1 MGGINL
7 KMKAYFTLPVAL
19 LLMACSNESNET
31 TQTEVTQSS
40 VSESSEVISAEVI
53 DNETAFL
60 EQLADFDAEH
70 EPFIVAYYD
79 SLDAI
84 KEKVSD
90 ETNTFVDP
98 ELSERELQ
106 IKLIFKG
113 DDDYYRVVLGRK

>member
-1 MGGINL
+1 M
-7 KMKAYFTLPVAL
+7 KMKAYLALPVAL
-19 LLMACSNESNET
+19 LLMACSNGAEESTE
-31 TQTEVTQSS
+31 TEVTQSS
-40 VSESSEVISAEVI
+40 VSESTQVTSTEVI

-60 EQLADFDAEH
+60 EQIADFDAEH

-113 DDDYYRVVLGRK
+113 DDDYYRVVLEQK

>member
-7 KMKAYFTLPVAL
+7 KMKAYLALPVAL
-19 LLMACSNESNET
+19 LLMACSNDAEET
-31 TQTEVTQSS
+31 LETEVTQSS
-40 VSESSEVISAEVI
+40 ISESTEVISTDVI

-113 DDDYYRVVLGRK
+113 DDGYYRVILGHE

>member
-7 KMKAYFTLPVAL
+7 KTKAYLALPVAL

-40 VSESSEVISAEVI
+40 VSESTDVTSTEVI

-113 DDDYYRVVLGRK
+113 DDDYYRVVLKEI

>member
-7 KMKAYFTLPVAL
+7 KMKAYLALPLVL
-19 LLMACSNESNET
+19 LLMACSNGAEET
-31 TQTEVTQSS
+31 PETEVTQSS
-40 VSESSEVISAEVI
+40 VSESSEVISTEVI
-53 DNETAFL
+53 DDETAFL

-79 SLDAI
+79 SLDDI

-98 ELSERELQ
+98 KLSERELQ
-106 IKLIFKG
+106 IKLVFKG
-113 DDDYYRVVLGRK
+113 DDDYYRVVLEQK

>member
-1 MGGINL
+1 MNVFCCFFLICQSCCNCRNRC
-7 KMKAYFTLPVAL
+7 
-19 LLMACSNESNET
+19 CS

-40 VSESSEVISAEVI
+40 DSESAEIISTEVI

-113 DDDYYRVVLGRK
+113 DDDYYRVVLKEI

>member
-1 MGGINL
+1 MQ
-7 KMKAYFTLPVAL
+7 MKAYLALPLVL
-19 LLMACSNESNET
+19 LLMACSNGAEET
-31 TQTEVTQSS
+31 PETEVTQSS
-40 VSESSEVISAEVI
+40 VSESSEVI

-79 SLDAI
+79 SLDDI

-98 ELSERELQ
+98 KLSERELQ
-106 IKLIFKG
+106 IKLVFKG
-113 DDDYYRVVLGRK
+113 DDDYYRVVLEQK

>member
-7 KMKAYFTLPVAL
+7 KMKAYLTLPVAL

>member
-1 MGGINL
+1 V
-7 KMKAYFTLPVAL
+7 KAYFALPVAL

-40 VSESSEVISAEVI
+40 SIINIVCDWSRRESTEVI

-70 EPFIVAYYD
+70 EPFHC
-79 SLDAI
+79 SLLRFSRRQL
-84 KEKVSD
+84 KKKYPD

-98 ELSERELQ
+98 KLSERELQ
-106 IKLIFKG
+106 IKLVFKG
-113 DDDYYRVVLGRK
+113 DDDYYRVVLEQK

>member
-1 MGGINL
+1 
-7 KMKAYFTLPVAL
+7 MKKKNYLALPLVL
-19 LLMACSNESNET
+19 LLMACSNGAEET
-31 TQTEVTQSS
+31 PEIEVTQSS
-40 VSESSEVISAEVI
+40 VSESAEVISTEVI
-53 DNETAFL
+53 DDEAAFL
-60 EQLADFDAEH
+60 KQIADFDAEH

-98 ELSERELQ
+98 ELSEKELQ

-113 DDDYYRVVLGRK
+113 DDDYYRVVLQQKQSF

>member
-1 MGGINL
+1 
-7 KMKAYFTLPVAL
+7 MKAYLALPVAL
-19 LLMACSNESNET
+19 LLMACSNESKET

-40 VSESSEVISAEVI
+40 ASGSAEVI
-53 DNETAFL
+53 RTEVIDDETAFL

-113 DDDYYRVVLGRK
+113 DDDYYRVVLEQK

>member
-7 KMKAYFTLPVAL
+7 KMKAYLALPVAL

-40 VSESSEVISAEVI
+40 DSESAEIISTEVI

-113 DDDYYRVVLGRK
+113 DDDYYRVVLKEI

>member
-1 MGGINL
+1 
-7 KMKAYFTLPVAL
+7 MKAYLALPVAL
-19 LLMACSNESNET
+19 LLMACSNDTEEAT
-31 TQTEVTQSS
+31 ETEVTQSS
-40 VSESSEVISAEVI
+40 VSESIEVISTEVI

-106 IKLIFKG
+106 IKLVFKG
-113 DDDYYRVVLGRK
+113 DDGYYRVVLKEI

>member
-1 MGGINL
+1 M
-7 KMKAYFTLPVAL
+7 KMKAYLALPVAL

-40 VSESSEVISAEVI
+40 ISESTEVI

-106 IKLIFKG
+106 INLIFKG
-113 DDDYYRVVLGRK
+113 DDDYYRVVLKEI

>member
-1 MGGINL
+1 
-7 KMKAYFTLPVAL
+7 MKKKNYLALPLVL
-19 LLMACSNESNET
+19 LLIACSNGAEET
-31 TQTEVTQSS
+31 PETEVTQSS
-40 VSESSEVISAEVI
+40 VSEIVEVISTEVI
-53 DNETAFL
+53 NDETAFL

-70 EPFIVAYYD
+70 EPFIVTYYD

-98 ELSERELQ
+98 ELSEKELQ

-113 DDDYYRVVLGRK
+113 DDDYYRVILKQE

>member
-1 MGGINL
+1 M
-7 KMKAYFTLPVAL
+7 KTKAYFAFPVAL

-31 TQTEVTQSS
+31 PQPEVTQSS
-40 VSESSEVISAEVI
+40 ISESNEVISTEVI
-53 DNETAFL
+53 DNERAFL

-113 DDDYYRVVLGRK
+113 DDDYYRVVLKQK

>member
-7 KMKAYFTLPVAL
+7 QMKAYLALPLVL
-19 LLMACSNESNET
+19 LLMACSNGAEET
-31 TQTEVTQSS
+31 PETEVTQSS
-40 VSESSEVISAEVI
+40 VSESSEVISTEVI

-79 SLDAI
+79 SLDDI

-98 ELSERELQ
+98 ELSERVLQ

-113 DDDYYRVVLGRK
+113 DDDYYRVVLKEI

>member
-7 KMKAYFTLPVAL
+7 QMKAYLALPLVL

-40 VSESSEVISAEVI
+40 DSESAEIISTEVI

-113 DDDYYRVVLGRK
+113 DDDYYRVVLKEI

>member
-7 KMKAYFTLPVAL
+7 KMKAYLALPVAL

-40 VSESSEVISAEVI
+40 DSESAEIISTEVI

-113 DDDYYRVVLGRK
+113 DDDYYRVVLEQK

>member
-7 KMKAYFTLPVAL
+7 KMKAYLALPVAL

-40 VSESSEVISAEVI
+40 DSESAEIISTEVI

-90 ETNTFVDP
+90 ETDTFVDP

-106 IKLIFKG
+106 IKLIFEG
-113 DDDYYRVVLGRK
+113 DDDYYRVVLKEI

>member
-1 MGGINL
+1 MQ
-7 KMKAYFTLPVAL
+7 MKAYLALPLVL
-19 LLMACSNESNET
+19 LLMACSNGAEET
-31 TQTEVTQSS
+31 PETEVTQSS
-40 VSESSEVISAEVI
+40 ISESTEVI

-79 SLDAI
+79 SLDDI

-98 ELSERELQ
+98 KLSERELQ
-106 IKLIFKG
+106 IKLVFKG
-113 DDDYYRVVLGRK
+113 DDDYYRVVLEQK